1 MFKLASTLFLT
12 GLACAACVST
22 ANNNTPTYLKDAYAP
37 FFMMGTALNEQQISG
52 QVPEDLLVVK
62 SHFNAI
68 TPENIMK
75 WEVIH
80 PSPNEYNFSASDQ
93 LVALTNEHNLFL
105 IGHTLTWHSQTPD
118 WVFKS
123 PDGELKDR
131 EALLALLKE
140 HIYTV
145 AGRYRG
151 QIQGWDVV
159 NEAFNEDGTLRNS
172 LWLQIIGPD
181 YIEKAFEYAHE
192 AAPDAKLYYNDYNL
206 FKPEKRAGVV
216 AMVKRLQA
224 KNIPIDGVGLQGH
237 YALDYP
243 DLSLLEDSIIAYGEL
258 GIEVMIT
265 ELDVSVLPFPDE
277 EEMGADVSINIA
289 LQSKFNPYANGL
301 PASINTQLSDRYE
314 ALFKLFLKHQDIISR
329 VTFWGVNDRQT
340 WRNNWP
346 MQGRSDYPLLFDRE
360 NRPKDAAFT
369 IIQLTQ

>member
-1 MFKLASTLFLT
+1 MFKLATTLLLT

-22 ANNNTPTYLKDAYAP
+22 TNNNASTYLKDAFAP
-37 FFMMGTALNEQQISG
+37 HFMMGTAFNEQQISG
-52 QVPEDLLVVK
+52 QATEDVHLAQ
-62 SHFNAI
+62 SHFNAV

-80 PSPNEYNFSASDQ
+80 PSPNEYNFAASDQ
-93 LVALTNEHNLFL
+93 LVALANEYNLFL

-118 WVFKS
+118 WVFKT
-123 PDGELKDR
+123 PEGNLKNR

-151 QIQGWDVV
+151 KIQAWDVV
-159 NEAFNEDGTLRNS
+159 NEASNEDGTLRNS

-181 YIEKAFEYAHE
+181 YIEKAFQFAHE
-192 AAPDAKLYYNDYNL
+192 AAPNAKLYYNDYNL
-206 FKPEKRAGVV
+206 FKPEKRAGVID
-216 AMVKRLQA
+216 MVKRLQA

-243 DLSLLEDSIIAYGEL
+243 DLSLLEDSIVAYGEL
-258 GIEVMIT
+258 GVEVMIT
-265 ELDVSVLPFPDE
+265 ELDVSVLPFPEE
-277 EEMGADVSINIA
+277 EEMGADVSINLA

-301 PASINTQLSDRYE
+301 PSSINTQLSDRYE
-314 ALFKLFLKHQDIISR
+314 ELFKLFLRHQDKISR

-346 MQGRSDYPLLFDRE
+346 MQGRSDYPLLFDR
-360 NRPKDAAFT
+360 NNQPKDAAQS
-369 IIQLTQ
+369 IIRLTQ